1 MYFGRKT
8 MTYINSLCTDVGTDN
23 CPCPLAETGDCLIC
37 SRLAGRRECDCRWA
51 GVCIYNE
58 YIQNGKL
65 IRGKREDLPAAVLKK
80 IWYGSDLLAA
90 VLQVSKGFAL
100 KASQPGSFV
109 FVNTEGKSGFS
120 NVPVSVMKADPENGQ
135 LFLALKIISAKTKA
149 VAEEEK
155 MLMLRGV
162 YRNGLLGGGLEGL
175 RDDVR
180 SPGNGA
186 ERKKWLIITKGIG
199 FAPAVNLMR
208 SAKGR
213 VKMDFI
219 IDTDKICG
227 EIIMDHLQSEASAGA
242 DEMTFRK
249 ESLQEVTENLRT
261 ERAKG
266 RSALLAGS
274 FNVDEYDRII
284 ILTSDYYI
292 RTLTE
297 YMNIP
302 SHKLVFCNN
311 FRMCCGEGICGACGH
326 IGKDGNVSKMCK
338 CRSADVRELL

>member
-1 MYFGRKT
+1 

-37 SRLAGRRECDCRWA
+37 SRLAGREECDCRWA

-58 YIQNGKL
+58 YIQNGKQ
-65 IRGKREDLPAAVLKK
+65 IRGRREDVPVAILKK
-80 IWYGSDLLAA
+80 IWYGSDLLVA

-109 FVNTEGKSGFS
+109 FANPEGKSGFS
-120 NVPVSVMKADPENGQ
+120 NVPVSVMKTDPEKGH

-155 MLMLRGV
+155 RLMLRGV

-175 RDDVR
+175 RDDLR
-180 SPGNGA
+180 SSESGA
-186 ERKKWLIITKGIG
+186 DRKRWLIITKGIG

-213 VKMDFI
+213 VKTDFI
-219 IDTDKICG
+219 IDTDKICA
-227 EIIMDHLQSEASAGA
+227 EIIMDHLQSEVPDGA

-249 ESLQEVTENLRT
+249 GSLQEMTENLRT

-266 RSALLAGS
+266 RNALLAGS
-274 FNVDEYDRII
+274 CNVDEYDRII
-284 ILTSDYYI
+284 ILASDYYI
-292 RTLTE
+292 STLSE
-297 YMNIP
+297 HMAIP

-311 FRMCCGEGICGACGH
+311 FRMCCGEGICGACSH
-326 IGKDGNVSKMCK
+326 IDREGNVNKMCK
-338 CRSADVRELL
+338 CRSADVRGLL